1 MDRSRPHG
9 RRDGGGG
16 GDGRGDAGGGRG
28 GHRARARGGGG
39 GGGGG
44 GGRRFLR
51 GGGHVWRVDIV
62 KVGLLLS
69 GQVTLLLLDLGHLGG
84 DQSLVKALIGL
95 RRVDDLHVAPDALA
109 KLAAHVRP
117 REAPVAE
124 VTAVFFWRDH
134 LDDHV
139 NLFAREDGG
148 GARERHGH
156 LAGHLIAAHKEHAR
170 ARRPWHLAHVLE
182 APDLREG
189 GAGRHLGA
197 VEDGHVAHKARGE
210 LGALLTAHA
219 VHAAM
224 HASVHA
230 TAAAAAAA

>member
-124 VTAVFFWRDH
+124 VTAVLLWRDH
-134 LDDHV
+134 LDGHV

-148 GARERHGH
+148 GAREGHRHV
-156 LAGHLIAAHKEHAR
+156 AGHLIAAHKEHAR
-170 ARRPWHLAHVLE
+170 ARRPGHLAHVLE

-189 GAGRHLGA
+189 GAGAIWVPSKMVTSRT
-197 VEDGHVAHKARGE
+197 KR
-210 LGALLTAHA
+210 
-219 VHAAM
+219 
-224 HASVHA
+224 
-230 TAAAAAAA
+230 